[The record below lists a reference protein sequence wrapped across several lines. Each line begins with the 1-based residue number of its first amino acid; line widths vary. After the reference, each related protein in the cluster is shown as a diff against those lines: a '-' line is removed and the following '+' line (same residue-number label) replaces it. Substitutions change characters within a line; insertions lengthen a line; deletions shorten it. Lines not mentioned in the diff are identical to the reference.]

1 METSYQGGVT
11 YDESANNFQRLSQT
25 VASNI
30 KKISQNVS
38 SMSKMVNQLQTP
50 QDSQELRTQLRQIQN
65 YTQKLAKDT
74 SSLLM
79 ELMKLPTDQMAHKLE
94 RNRLNDEYMATLNAF
109 QATQRSA
116 AQKNKEDV
124 KKVKSQSINIGDP
137 FAMGSNNKELMELGD
152 TNVRKQEQLTMQ
164 TERELLELEERER
177 DIRQLE
183 NDIMDVN
190 QIFKDLGQM
199 IHDQGVVVDS
209 IESHVEY
216 TTENVEAGR
225 QQLSEAA
232 NYKNKL
238 RKKKVF
244 LGLILT
250 IVILIILIIIFKH
263 WDSPI
268 TSRNTCW
275 AFLM

>member
-263 WDSPI
+263 
-268 TSRNTCW
+268 
-275 AFLM
+275 